1 MLMRAETESNERLLI
16 TIADDGEGQS
26 PIAIADDGEG
36 HEHGV
41 NEIGRIVLRRSIWR
55 CDVVWFF
62 FSIFFFLGSSFLLQA
77 CSFLLDIINGT
88 KFNFVTIFIYRV
100 VKIIKILYII
110 FSYIHPPHKKKEL
123 GVENWANR
131 AS

>member
-1 MLMRAETESNERLLI
+1 MAETESNERLLI
-16 TIADDGEGQS
+16 TITDDGEGQS

-41 NEIGRIVLRRSIWR
+41 SEIGRIVLRRLIWR
-55 CDVVWFF
+55 YDVVWFF

-100 VKIIKILYII
+100 VKIIKILSII
-110 FSYIHPPHKKKEL
+110 FTYIHPPHKKKEL

>member
-55 CDVVWFF
+55 CDVWFF
-62 FSIFFFLGSSFLLQA
+62 FSYIYIFFREFFLIAGVFFL
-77 CSFLLDIINGT
+77 IR
-88 KFNFVTIFIYRV
+88 Y
-100 VKIIKILYII
+100 Y
-110 FSYIHPPHKKKEL
+110 
-123 GVENWANR
+123 
-131 AS
+131 

>member
-1 MLMRAETESNERLLI
+1 METESNERLLI
-16 TIADDGEGQS
+16 TIADDGEGQ
-26 PIAIADDGEG
+26 ER
-36 HEHGV
+36 GV
-41 NEIGRIVLRRSIWR
+41 SEIERIVLRRSIWR

-88 KFNFVTIFIYRV
+88 KFNFVPIFIYRV